1 MDYSNCTGVKLMKP
15 IAEKQGCSYVPF
27 GQMKLIHEVETK
39 VKTTLGEGHTG
50 VCYGLAVAWL
60 EALHN
65 SSDSSTFV
73 KDVSDLE
80 NSATFYRSYC
90 AYRHQETYKSLNS
103 GVLSGEN
110 YGAKD
115 KFFGVGAIQQNGIL
129 KDTNKSKEFAATS
142 GGMDELAA
150 WLCASLSERY
160 FMLHIKGHT
169 MAAIGSKAGQCSF
182 FDPNAGIIYSMN
194 KSKIAKSMLSFF
206 SSQQIKN
213 VYRFQGSDWLTA
225 IKFK

>member
-15 IAEKQGCSYVPF
+15 IAEKQGCGYVPF
-27 GQMKLIHEVETK
+27 GQSKLIQEVETT
-39 VKTTLGEGHTG
+39 VCTALGEGHNG
-50 VCYGLAVAWL
+50 ICYGLAVAWL
-60 EALHN
+60 EALHK
-65 SSDSSTFV
+65 SSDSSAFV

-90 AYRHQETYKSLNS
+90 AYRHQETYKFLNS
-103 GVLSGEN
+103 GVMSGEN

-129 KDTNKSKEFAATS
+129 KDTNKSKTFAATS

-150 WLCASLSERY
+150 WLCASLSKRY
-160 FMLHIKGHT
+160 FMLSVKGHA

-182 FDPNAGIIYSMN
+182 FDPNAGIIYSMS
-194 KSKIAKSMLSFF
+194 KSKIAKSMFSFF
-206 SSQQIKN
+206 SLQKIRDL
-213 VYRFQGSDWLTA
+213 YRFQGEYWLTA
-225 IKFK
+225 RKFK